1 MMIKDEYINSKYKQI
16 RFLGEGGFGKVILA
30 KNKNTNSYVAIK
42 YIDLEEMSED
52 ERDKII

>member
-30 KNKNTNSYVAIK
+30 KNKDTNLYVAIK
-42 YIDLEEMSED
+42 YIDLEEVSED